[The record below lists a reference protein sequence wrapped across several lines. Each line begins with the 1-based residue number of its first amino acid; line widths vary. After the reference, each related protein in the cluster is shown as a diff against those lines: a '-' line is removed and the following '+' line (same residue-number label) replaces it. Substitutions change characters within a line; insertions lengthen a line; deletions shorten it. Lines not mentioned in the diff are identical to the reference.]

1 MFQAMGE
8 AGAKRFTK
16 MAGEAIAQ
24 TETLLF
30 AIDPKMSYV
39 SEQVIAGDPAFWTP
53 KREEPAEAQK
63 TTKSAGKRSK

>member
-1 MFQAMGE
+1 MFQAMGD

-16 MAGEAIAQ
+16 MAGETIAQ

-39 SEQVIAGDPAFWTP
+39 SQQIIAGDPAFWAP
-53 KREEPAEAQK
+53 KHEEPAEPAK
-63 TTKSAGKRSK
+63 NAKATGKRSK